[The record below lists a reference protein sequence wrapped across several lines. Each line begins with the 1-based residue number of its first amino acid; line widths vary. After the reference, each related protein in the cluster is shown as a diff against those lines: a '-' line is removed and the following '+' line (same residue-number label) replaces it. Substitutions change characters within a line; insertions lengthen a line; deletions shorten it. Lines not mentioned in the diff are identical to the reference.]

1 MKTIVRR
8 TTLIV
13 RDMEASAHWYE
24 QVLGMSRFYD
34 DMYTLGEVGF
44 AGGKPG
50 DKTHLVIMQGD
61 HPDMGM
67 IGLVQWV
74 EPTLPAPTEIP
85 TSVTYGNPTFVLG
98 IDDCEEAW
106 QRAKELGTRIHAKPH
121 DWDVKGPKGDTLY
134 FRTVALFDP
143 DGHFFQLNQPVEPP
157 Q

>member
-13 RDMEASAHWYE
+13 RDMTASAHWYE
-24 QVLGMSRFYD
+24 QVLGMSRYYD
-34 DMYTLGEVGF
+34 DMYTLSEVGF
-44 AGGKPG
+44 AGGKAG
-50 DKTHLVIMQGD
+50 DETHLVIMQGD

-67 IGLVQWV
+67 IGLLQWV
-74 EPTLPAPTEIP
+74 DPPLPAPAEIP
-85 TSVTYGNPTFVLG
+85 SGVTYGNPTFVMG

-106 QRAKELGTRIHAKPH
+106 RRAEELGTRIHAEPH
-121 DWDVKGPKGDTLY
+121 DWDVKGPQGDTLY

-143 DGHFFQLNQPVEPP
+143 DGHFFHLNQPVDAP